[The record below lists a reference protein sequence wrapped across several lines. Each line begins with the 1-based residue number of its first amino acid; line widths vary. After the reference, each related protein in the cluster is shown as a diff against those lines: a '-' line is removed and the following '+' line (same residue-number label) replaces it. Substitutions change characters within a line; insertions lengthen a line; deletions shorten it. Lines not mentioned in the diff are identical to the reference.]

1 MHDVADQCNRPGP
14 DIYALAMIDIGARE
28 RGVTLVNSTAVLVMA
43 YTLGGVLAPSLA
55 GAALQWA
62 PRMGFPALLLA
73 VAVACLVLLARARA
87 GHRL

>member
-1 MHDVADQCNRPGP
+1 
-14 DIYALAMIDIGARE
+14 MIDIGARE

-62 PRMGFPALLLA
+62 PRVGFPALLTA
-73 VAVACLVLLARARA
+73 VALVCLVLLARARTSGRA
-87 GHRL
+87 G